1 MIRMLRVEREIEHLA
16 GNILNLSLHLRN
28 SKSRGASWAN
38 VFTFAESCTGGLLA
52 SSMTSLPGVS
62 AVFPGSVVT
71 YSNRAKTE
79 HLSVAPETI
88 ERHGA
93 VSPQCAAEMAAGALG
108 MFGAAMAVSVT
119 GIAGPDGGSGGK
131 PVGTVWFAI
140 AHHNGKM
147 KLKRGFY
154 PGRPRRGV
162 QRMAVLAALALLA
175 DGLRYEIG
183 MLT

>member
-1 MIRMLRVEREIEHLA
+1 MIRMPGVERKIEYLA
-16 GNILNLSLHLRN
+16 QKVLDLSLHLKY
-28 SKSRGASWAN
+28 SKSHAAPWAN

-62 AVFPGSVVT
+62 AVFPGSVIT
-71 YSNRAKTE
+71 YGNRAKIE

-93 VSPQCAAEMAAGALG
+93 VSAQCAAAMAKGALG
-108 MFGAAMAVSVT
+108 MFGAAIAVSVT
-119 GIAGPDGGSGGK
+119 GIAGPDGGSGEK

-140 AHHNGKM
+140 AHHDGRM
-147 KLKRGFY
+147 RLKRGFY
-154 PGRPRRGV
+154 PNRSRRGV
-162 QRMAVLAALALLA
+162 QKMAVLAALGLLA

-183 MLT
+183 